1 MAKAKTANDKITIH
15 CDGTYTPSGGVSI
28 NPGGIV
34 QFEVEFCPNTNTCYI
49 PFGKITFK
57 QVARTPKTGSGT
69 IKVGSGGSSS
79 KKRRK

>member
-1 MAKAKTANDKITIH
+1 MAKPKAGSNKITIH

-34 QFEVEFCPNTNTCYI
+34 QFDVEFCPNTNTCYI
-49 PFGKITFK
+49 PFGEIAFENVT
-57 QVARTPKTGSGT
+57 RTTKTGVPT
-69 IKVGSGGSSS
+69 IKVGSGPSS